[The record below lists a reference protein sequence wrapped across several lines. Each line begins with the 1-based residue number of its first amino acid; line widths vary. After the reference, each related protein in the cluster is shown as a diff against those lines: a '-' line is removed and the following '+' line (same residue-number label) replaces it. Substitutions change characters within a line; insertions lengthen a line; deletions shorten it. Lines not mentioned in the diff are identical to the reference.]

1 MAQRVQLTA
10 TVSENQ
16 LGQRLDQALAEMFP
30 DYSRSRIKE
39 WILDQRVLVNGKVC
53 DKPKEKVLGGEQ
65 VAINAEIEEEARFE
79 PQDIPL
85 DIVYEDEDIIIINK
99 PRDLVVHPG
108 AGNPDGTVL
117 NALLHY
123 YPPIA
128 DVPRAG
134 IVHRLDKDTTGL
146 MVVAKT
152 VPAQTRLVESLQR
165 REITREYEAERFLPQ
180 PYGGASDGQTSG
192 DSLSHHGT
200 LPCAHASAVA
210 SGNWT
215 YAPDPRA
222 YGPYHSSAGGRS
234 GLWWPSASAKRCF
247 GSIYLH
253 AA

>member
-10 TVSENQ
+10 TVTENQ
-16 LGQRLDQALAEMFP
+16 LGQRLDQALAELFP

-39 WILDQRVLVNGKVC
+39 WILDQKVLVNGKMC
-53 DKPKEKVLGGEQ
+53 DKPKEKVLGGES

-85 DIVYEDEDIIIINK
+85 NIVYEDDDIIVINK

-146 MVVAKT
+146 MVVAK
-152 VPAQTRLVESLQR
+152 QSRHR
-165 REITREYEAERFLPQ
+165 RA
-180 PYGGASDGQTSG
+180 
-192 DSLSHHGT
+192 
-200 LPCAHASAVA
+200 
-210 SGNWT
+210 
-215 YAPDPRA
+215 
-222 YGPYHSSAGGRS
+222 
-234 GLWWPSASAKRCF
+234 WWNLCNCVR
-247 GSIYLH
+247 
-253 AA
+253 